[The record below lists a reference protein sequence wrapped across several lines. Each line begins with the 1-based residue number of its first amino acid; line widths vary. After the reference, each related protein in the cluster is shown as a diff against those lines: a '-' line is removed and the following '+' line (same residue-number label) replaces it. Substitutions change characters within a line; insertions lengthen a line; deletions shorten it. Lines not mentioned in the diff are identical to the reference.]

1 MPGLPTVS
9 RKQVLVFQ
17 KIDVACDKI
26 MELVSNASGMNL
38 ANYAL
43 TEKAKHEHA

>member
-1 MPGLPTVS
+1 
-9 RKQVLVFQ
+9 
-17 KIDVACDKI
+17 

-43 TEKAKHEHA
+43 TEKAKHEHAQLLKKWCLVKKCA